1 MFKQSFLFF
10 LIFFPPPLPLI
21 FKLDFKKLGVELMF
35 LLASSD
41 NLKVIVVR
49 RKVASLSSCPYPCH

>member
-10 LIFFPPPLPLI
+10 LIPPPPLPLI

-41 NLKVIVVR
+41 NLKVIVDR
-49 RKVASLSSCPYPCH
+49 RKVASLSSSPHPCH